1 MRKNNGR
8 RRHRGQNRRN
18 FNNLNK
24 NTVIESFG
32 PISQIRGNVQQL
44 NEKYNN
50 LGNDAASNDDKVLS
64 ETYYQ
69 FADHYHRL
77 LKEIE
82 ISNENKNLNGFKADN
97 VDEKDDNLVVDD
109 ELKPSRKER
118 SINAKIKED
127 EERTA
132 KSNASELELT
142 EGDNKIKDSRPLS
155 STKQVQIEFKHFF
168 LNRLE
173 SSMWCRLTVFPYDQ
187 NKYQKMEPH

>member
-82 ISNENKNLNGFKADN
+82 ISNENKNLNGLKVDN
-97 VDEKDDNLVVDD
+97 VDEKDHNFDAD
-109 ELKPSRKER
+109 EPKPSRKER
-118 SINAKIKED
+118 SIKAKIKED
-127 EERTA
+127 EERTT
-132 KSNASELELT
+132 KSNAPELDLT
-142 EGDNKIKDSRPLS
+142 ESDNKIKD
-155 STKQVQIEFKHFF
+155 VNF
-168 LNRLE
+168 L
-173 SSMWCRLTVFPYDQ
+173 
-187 NKYQKMEPH
+187 K

>member
-82 ISNENKNLNGFKADN
+82 ILNENKNLNGLKTD
-97 VDEKDDNLVVDD
+97 DTEEKDLNLEAYDGT
-109 ELKPSRKER
+109 KPSRKER
-118 SINAKIKED
+118 SIKAKIKED
-127 EERTA
+127 EERIV
-132 KSNASELELT
+132 KSNTSELELT
-142 EGDNKIKDSRPLS
+142 ENDTKIKD
-155 STKQVQIEFKHFF
+155 VNF
-168 LNRLE
+168 L
-173 SSMWCRLTVFPYDQ
+173 
-187 NKYQKMEPH
+187 K

>member
-18 FNNLNK
+18 YNNLNK

-82 ISNENKNLNGFKADN
+82 VSNENKNLNGLKTDDAYEKDQN
-97 VDEKDDNLVVDD
+97 LDVDE
-109 ELKPSRKER
+109 EAKPSRKER
-118 SINAKIKED
+118 SIKAKFKED
-127 EERTA
+127 EERTS
-132 KSNASELELT
+132 KSNAPELELS
-142 EGDNKIKDSRPLS
+142 EDDNKIKD
-155 STKQVQIEFKHFF
+155 VNF
-168 LNRLE
+168 L
-173 SSMWCRLTVFPYDQ
+173 
-187 NKYQKMEPH
+187 K

>member
-44 NEKYNN
+44 NEKYNS

-77 LKEIE
+77 LREIE
-82 ISNENKNLNGFKADN
+82 IANESKNLNGLKL
-97 VDEKDDNLVVDD
+97 DEVEDKDQNPDVND
-109 ELKPSRKER
+109 EIKPSRKER
-118 SINAKIKED
+118 SIKAKIKED
-127 EERTA
+127 AERSFKT
-132 KSNASELELT
+132 NAPEIELNEN
-142 EGDNKIKDSRPLS
+142 DNSIKD
-155 STKQVQIEFKHFF
+155 VNF
-168 LNRLE
+168 L
-173 SSMWCRLTVFPYDQ
+173 
-187 NKYQKMEPH
+187 K

>member
-82 ISNENKNLNGFKADN
+82 ITNENKNINGFKSDDT
-97 VDEKDDNLVVDD
+97 DEKENNLEVDD
-109 ELKPSRKER
+109 EVKLSRKER
-118 SINAKIKED
+118 SIKAQIKED
-127 EERTA
+127 EERSLKRETDDL
-132 KSNASELELT
+132 KLT
-142 EGDNKIKDSRPLS
+142 ENDNKIKD
-155 STKQVQIEFKHFF
+155 VNF
-168 LNRLE
+168 L
-173 SSMWCRLTVFPYDQ
+173 
-187 NKYQKMEPH
+187 K

>member
-8 RRHRGQNRRN
+8 RRNRGQNRRN

-44 NEKYNN
+44 NEKYNS

-82 ISNENKNLNGFKADN
+82 ISNENKNLNGSKSDESE
-97 VDEKDDNLVVDD
+97 EKDQNLEFDD
-109 ELKPSRKER
+109 DIKLSRKER
-118 SINAKIKED
+118 SIKAKIKED
-127 EERTA
+127 EERTI
-132 KSNASELELT
+132 KKNTSEMDLT
-142 EGDNKIKDSRPLS
+142 ENDNSIKD
-155 STKQVQIEFKHFF
+155 VNF
-168 LNRLE
+168 L
-173 SSMWCRLTVFPYDQ
+173 
-187 NKYQKMEPH
+187 K

>member
-24 NTVIESFG
+24 NTVLESFG

-82 ISNENKNLNGFKADN
+82 IANENKNLNGSKT
-97 VDEKDDNLVVDD
+97 DETSEKVENSEVSD
-109 ELKPSRKER
+109 EIKPSRKER
-118 SINAKIKED
+118 SLNAKLKED
-127 EERTA
+127 EQRTV
-132 KSNASELELT
+132 KNNVSELELT
-142 EGDNKIKDSRPLS
+142 EDGNKIKD
-155 STKQVQIEFKHFF
+155 VNF
-168 LNRLE
+168 L
-173 SSMWCRLTVFPYDQ
+173 
-187 NKYQKMEPH
+187 K

>member
-32 PISQIRGNVQQL
+32 PISQLRGNVQQL

-50 LGNDAASNDDKVLS
+50 LGNDASSNDDKVLS

-69 FADHYHRL
+69 FADHYYRL

-82 ISNENKNLNGFKADN
+82 ISNENKNLNGLKSD
-97 VDEKDDNLVVDD
+97 DTEEKDYNLEVDD
-109 ELKPSRKER
+109 GTKPSRKER
-118 SINAKIKED
+118 SIKAKIKED
-127 EERTA
+127 EERIV
-132 KSNASELELT
+132 KSNSSELKLT
-142 EGDNKIKDSRPLS
+142 ENDTKIKD
-155 STKQVQIEFKHFF
+155 VNF
-168 LNRLE
+168 L
-173 SSMWCRLTVFPYDQ
+173 
-187 NKYQKMEPH
+187 K

>member
-32 PISQIRGNVQQL
+32 PMSQIRGNVQQL

-82 ISNENKNLNGFKADN
+82 IANENKNLNGLKLDDT
-97 VDEKDDNLVVDD
+97 DEKDHNLETNNQV
-109 ELKPSRKER
+109 KPSRKER
-118 SINAKIKED
+118 SINAKLKED
-127 EERTA
+127 EDRAVKNNTNDLE
-132 KSNASELELT
+132 SSEN
-142 EGDNKIKDSRPLS
+142 DNKIKD
-155 STKQVQIEFKHFF
+155 VNF
-168 LNRLE
+168 L
-173 SSMWCRLTVFPYDQ
+173 
-187 NKYQKMEPH
+187 K

>member
-24 NTVIESFG
+24 NTVLESFG

-82 ISNENKNLNGFKADN
+82 IANENKNTNGSITDETS
-97 VDEKDDNLVVDD
+97 EKDENSEVSD
-109 ELKPSRKER
+109 EVKPSRKER
-118 SINAKIKED
+118 SLNAKLKED
-127 EERTA
+127 EQRTV
-132 KSNASELELT
+132 KNNVSELELT
-142 EGDNKIKDSRPLS
+142 EDGNKIKD
-155 STKQVQIEFKHFF
+155 VNF
-168 LNRLE
+168 L
-173 SSMWCRLTVFPYDQ
+173 
-187 NKYQKMEPH
+187 K

>member
-24 NTVIESFG
+24 NTVLESFG

-82 ISNENKNLNGFKADN
+82 IANENKNLNGSKI
-97 VDEKDDNLVVDD
+97 DETSEKVENLEGSD
-109 ELKPSRKER
+109 EVKPSRKER
-118 SINAKIKED
+118 SLNAKLKED
-127 EERTA
+127 EQRTV
-132 KSNASELELT
+132 KNNVSELELT
-142 EGDNKIKDSRPLS
+142 EDGNKIKD
-155 STKQVQIEFKHFF
+155 VNF
-168 LNRLE
+168 L
-173 SSMWCRLTVFPYDQ
+173 
-187 NKYQKMEPH
+187 K

>member
-82 ISNENKNLNGFKADN
+82 ITNENKNINGFKSDDA
-97 VDEKDDNLVVDD
+97 DEKEHNFEVDD
-109 ELKPSRKER
+109 QVKPSRKDR
-118 SINAKIKED
+118 SIKAQMKED
-127 EERTA
+127 EKRIVKKDTP
-132 KSNASELELT
+132 ELELT
-142 EGDNKIKDSRPLS
+142 ENDNKIKD
-155 STKQVQIEFKHFF
+155 VNF
-168 LNRLE
+168 L
-173 SSMWCRLTVFPYDQ
+173 
-187 NKYQKMEPH
+187 K

>member
-32 PISQIRGNVQQL
+32 PVSQIRGNVQQL

-82 ISNENKNLNGFKADN
+82 ISNENKNLNGLKQ
-97 VDEKDDNLVVDD
+97 DESEENDHNLEVDD
-109 ELKPSRKER
+109 ESKPSRKDR
-118 SINAKIKED
+118 SIKAKIKED
-127 EERTA
+127 EERTN
-132 KSNASELELT
+132 KSNTSELELT
-142 EGDNKIKDSRPLS
+142 ESENKIKD
-155 STKQVQIEFKHFF
+155 VNF
-168 LNRLE
+168 L
-173 SSMWCRLTVFPYDQ
+173 
-187 NKYQKMEPH
+187 K

>member
-8 RRHRGQNRRN
+8 RRHRGHNRRN
-18 FNNLNK
+18 FNNLSK

-82 ISNENKNLNGFKADN
+82 IATENKHLNGLKTDD
-97 VDEKDDNLVVDD
+97 DEEKNHNSKDD
-109 ELKPSRKER
+109 EEGKPSRKER
-118 SINAKIKED
+118 SIKAKIKED
-127 EERTA
+127 EERIV
-132 KSNASELELT
+132 KSNTTGVEST
-142 EGDNKIKDSRPLS
+142 EDDNHIKD
-155 STKQVQIEFKHFF
+155 VNF
-168 LNRLE
+168 L
-173 SSMWCRLTVFPYDQ
+173 
-187 NKYQKMEPH
+187 K

>member
-24 NTVIESFG
+24 NTVLESFG

-82 ISNENKNLNGFKADN
+82 IANENKNLNGSKIDETS
-97 VDEKDDNLVVDD
+97 EKDENSEVSD
-109 ELKPSRKER
+109 EVKPSRKER
-118 SINAKIKED
+118 SLNAKLKED
-127 EERTA
+127 EQRTV
-132 KSNASELELT
+132 KNNVSELELT
-142 EGDNKIKDSRPLS
+142 EDSNKIKD
-155 STKQVQIEFKHFF
+155 VNF
-168 LNRLE
+168 L
-173 SSMWCRLTVFPYDQ
+173 
-187 NKYQKMEPH
+187 K

>member
-82 ISNENKNLNGFKADN
+82 ISNENKNLNGLKSD
-97 VDEKDDNLVVDD
+97 DTEEKDLNLEAYDGT
-109 ELKPSRKER
+109 KPSRKER
-118 SINAKIKED
+118 SIKAKIKED
-127 EERTA
+127 EERIV
-132 KSNASELELT
+132 KSNTSELELT
-142 EGDNKIKDSRPLS
+142 ENDTKIKD
-155 STKQVQIEFKHFF
+155 VNF
-168 LNRLE
+168 L
-173 SSMWCRLTVFPYDQ
+173 
-187 NKYQKMEPH
+187 K

>member
-24 NTVIESFG
+24 NTVLESFG
-32 PISQIRGNVQQL
+32 PISQVRGNVQQL
-44 NEKYNN
+44 NEKYNS

-82 ISNENKNLNGFKADN
+82 IANENKNLNGSKTDEIS
-97 VDEKDDNLVVDD
+97 EKDKNSEVDD
-109 ELKPSRKER
+109 EVKPSRKER
-118 SINAKIKED
+118 SLNAKLKED
-127 EERTA
+127 EQRTV
-132 KSNASELELT
+132 KNNISELELT
-142 EGDNKIKDSRPLS
+142 EDDNKIKD
-155 STKQVQIEFKHFF
+155 VNF
-168 LNRLE
+168 L
-173 SSMWCRLTVFPYDQ
+173 
-187 NKYQKMEPH
+187 K

>member
-24 NTVIESFG
+24 NTVLESFG

-82 ISNENKNLNGFKADN
+82 ITNENKNINGFKS
-97 VDEKDDNLVVDD
+97 DDTDLKENNLEVDD
-109 ELKPSRKER
+109 EVKPSRTER
-118 SINAKIKED
+118 SIKAQIKED
-127 EERTA
+127 EDRTV
-132 KSNASELELT
+132 KKDIPELELT
-142 EGDNKIKDSRPLS
+142 DSDNKIKD
-155 STKQVQIEFKHFF
+155 VNF
-168 LNRLE
+168 L
-173 SSMWCRLTVFPYDQ
+173 
-187 NKYQKMEPH
+187 K

>member
-24 NTVIESFG
+24 NTVLESFG

-77 LKEIE
+77 LREIE
-82 ISNENKNLNGFKADN
+82 ISNENKNLNGLKTDYD
-97 VDEKDDNLVVDD
+97 DEKNSNSENSNSEFDNEV
-109 ELKPSRKER
+109 KPSRKER
-118 SINAKIKED
+118 SIKAKIKED
-127 EERTA
+127 EQRSA
-132 KSNASELELT
+132 KSNTTDLELS
-142 EGDNKIKDSRPLS
+142 ENDDKIKD
-155 STKQVQIEFKHFF
+155 VNF
-168 LNRLE
+168 L
-173 SSMWCRLTVFPYDQ
+173 
-187 NKYQKMEPH
+187 K

>member
-82 ISNENKNLNGFKADN
+82 IANENKNLNGLKPDYAD
-97 VDEKDDNLVVDD
+97 ETDDSIKVDD
-109 ELKPSRKER
+109 EIKPSRKER
-118 SINAKIKED
+118 SIKAKIKED
-127 EERTA
+127 EERIVKNNT
-132 KSNASELELT
+132 SDFELT
-142 EGDNKIKDSRPLS
+142 ENTKIKD
-155 STKQVQIEFKHFF
+155 VNF
-168 LNRLE
+168 L
-173 SSMWCRLTVFPYDQ
+173 
-187 NKYQKMEPH
+187 K

>member
-64 ETYYQ
+64 ETYFQ
-69 FADHYHRL
+69 FADHYYRL

-82 ISNENKNLNGFKADN
+82 ISNENKNLNGLKQ
-97 VDEKDDNLVVDD
+97 DESEENDHNLEVDD
-109 ELKPSRKER
+109 ESKPSRKDR
-118 SINAKIKED
+118 SIKAKIKED
-127 EERTA
+127 EERTN
-132 KSNASELELT
+132 KSNTSELELT
-142 EGDNKIKDSRPLS
+142 ESENKIKD
-155 STKQVQIEFKHFF
+155 VNF
-168 LNRLE
+168 L
-173 SSMWCRLTVFPYDQ
+173 
-187 NKYQKMEPH
+187 K

>member
-24 NTVIESFG
+24 NTVLESFG

-82 ISNENKNLNGFKADN
+82 IANESKNLNGSKTDESS
-97 VDEKDDNLVVDD
+97 EKDEDLEVSD
-109 ELKPSRKER
+109 EVKPSRKER
-118 SINAKIKED
+118 SLNAKLKED
-127 EERTA
+127 EQRIV
-132 KSNASELELT
+132 KNNVSELELT
-142 EGDNKIKDSRPLS
+142 EDNNKIKD
-155 STKQVQIEFKHFF
+155 VNF
-168 LNRLE
+168 L
-173 SSMWCRLTVFPYDQ
+173 
-187 NKYQKMEPH
+187 K

>member
-32 PISQIRGNVQQL
+32 PVSQIRGNVQQL

-64 ETYYQ
+64 ETYFQ

-82 ISNENKNLNGFKADN
+82 ISNENKNLNGLKP
-97 VDEKDDNLVVDD
+97 DEVEVKNHNLVGNDD
-109 ELKPSRKER
+109 KPSRKER
-118 SINAKIKED
+118 SINAKLKED
-127 EERTA
+127 EERNVKNNT
-132 KSNASELELT
+132 SELELT
-142 EGDNKIKDSRPLS
+142 ENDNKIKD
-155 STKQVQIEFKHFF
+155 VNF
-168 LNRLE
+168 L
-173 SSMWCRLTVFPYDQ
+173 
-187 NKYQKMEPH
+187 K

>member
-82 ISNENKNLNGFKADN
+82 ITNENKNINGFKSD
-97 VDEKDDNLVVDD
+97 DTYEKEHNLEVDD
-109 ELKPSRKER
+109 EVKPSRKER
-118 SINAKIKED
+118 SIKAQIKED
-127 EERTA
+127 EERSLKRESA
-132 KSNASELELT
+132 DLELT
-142 EGDNKIKDSRPLS
+142 ENDNKIKD
-155 STKQVQIEFKHFF
+155 VNF
-168 LNRLE
+168 L
-173 SSMWCRLTVFPYDQ
+173 
-187 NKYQKMEPH
+187 K

>member
-24 NTVIESFG
+24 NTVLESFG
-32 PISQIRGNVQQL
+32 PISQIRGNVQHL

-82 ISNENKNLNGFKADN
+82 IANENKNINGFKSEDT
-97 VDEKDDNLVVDD
+97 DEKEHNLEVNDKV
-109 ELKPSRKER
+109 KPSRKER
-118 SINAKIKED
+118 SIKAQMKED
-127 EERTA
+127 EERAVKKDT
-132 KSNASELELT
+132 SELDLT
-142 EGDNKIKDSRPLS
+142 ENNSKIKD
-155 STKQVQIEFKHFF
+155 VDF
-168 LNRLE
+168 L
-173 SSMWCRLTVFPYDQ
+173 
-187 NKYQKMEPH
+187 K

>member
-24 NTVIESFG
+24 NTVLESFG

-82 ISNENKNLNGFKADN
+82 IANENKNLNGSKI
-97 VDEKDDNLVVDD
+97 DETSEKVENSEGSD
-109 ELKPSRKER
+109 EVKPSRKER
-118 SINAKIKED
+118 SLNAKLKED
-127 EERTA
+127 EQRTV
-132 KSNASELELT
+132 KNNVSELELT
-142 EGDNKIKDSRPLS
+142 EDGNKIKD
-155 STKQVQIEFKHFF
+155 VNF
-168 LNRLE
+168 L
-173 SSMWCRLTVFPYDQ
+173 
-187 NKYQKMEPH
+187 K

>member
-82 ISNENKNLNGFKADN
+82 ISNENKNLNGLKSDN
-97 VDEKDDNLVVDD
+97 VDEKDHNSDVDD
-109 ELKPSRKER
+109 EAKPSRKER
-118 SINAKIKED
+118 SIKAKIKED
-127 EERTA
+127 EERII
-132 KSNASELELT
+132 KSNATELDLT
-142 EGDNKIKDSRPLS
+142 ESEKKIED
-155 STKQVQIEFKHFF
+155 VNF
-168 LNRLE
+168 L
-173 SSMWCRLTVFPYDQ
+173 
-187 NKYQKMEPH
+187 K

>member
-24 NTVIESFG
+24 NTVLESFG

-82 ISNENKNLNGFKADN
+82 IANENKNLNGSKI
-97 VDEKDDNLVVDD
+97 DETSEKVENSEGSD
-109 ELKPSRKER
+109 EVKPSRKER
-118 SINAKIKED
+118 SLNAKLKED
-127 EERTA
+127 EQRTV
-132 KSNASELELT
+132 KNNVSELELT
-142 EGDNKIKDSRPLS
+142 EDSNKIKD
-155 STKQVQIEFKHFF
+155 VNF
-168 LNRLE
+168 L
-173 SSMWCRLTVFPYDQ
+173 
-187 NKYQKMEPH
+187 K

>member
-8 RRHRGQNRRN
+8 RRHRGQNRRS

-82 ISNENKNLNGFKADN
+82 IANENKNLNGVKSDN
-97 VDEKDDNLVVDD
+97 PDQKENDLEVDNEVKL
-109 ELKPSRKER
+109 SRKER
-118 SINAKIKED
+118 SIRAQMKE
-127 EERTA
+127 EEDRTV
-132 KSNASELELT
+132 KKETSELELT
-142 EGDNKIKDSRPLS
+142 DNDNKIKD
-155 STKQVQIEFKHFF
+155 VNF
-168 LNRLE
+168 L
-173 SSMWCRLTVFPYDQ
+173 
-187 NKYQKMEPH
+187 K

>member
-82 ISNENKNLNGFKADN
+82 ITNENKNLNGLKLDDT
-97 VDEKDDNLVVDD
+97 DEKDHNLETNNEV
-109 ELKPSRKER
+109 KPSRKER
-118 SINAKIKED
+118 SIKAKIKED
-127 EERTA
+127 EERTT

-142 EGDNKIKDSRPLS
+142 ESENKIKD
-155 STKQVQIEFKHFF
+155 VNF
-168 LNRLE
+168 L
-173 SSMWCRLTVFPYDQ
+173 
-187 NKYQKMEPH
+187 K

>member
-18 FNNLNK
+18 YNNLNK
-24 NTVIESFG
+24 NTVLESFG

-77 LKEIE
+77 LREIE
-82 ISNENKNLNGFKADN
+82 IANENKNLNGSKTDEIS
-97 VDEKDDNLVVDD
+97 EKDENSEVSD
-109 ELKPSRKER
+109 EIKPSRKER
-118 SINAKIKED
+118 SLNAKLKED
-127 EERTA
+127 EQRTA
-132 KSNASELELT
+132 KNNVSELELT
-142 EGDNKIKDSRPLS
+142 EDGNKIKD
-155 STKQVQIEFKHFF
+155 VNF
-168 LNRLE
+168 L
-173 SSMWCRLTVFPYDQ
+173 
-187 NKYQKMEPH
+187 K

>member
-82 ISNENKNLNGFKADN
+82 ILNENKNLNGLKSGDN
-97 VDEKDDNLVVDD
+97 EEKDLNLEAYDGT
-109 ELKPSRKER
+109 KPSRKER
-118 SINAKIKED
+118 SIKAKIKED
-127 EERTA
+127 EERIV
-132 KSNASELELT
+132 KSNTPELELT
-142 EGDNKIKDSRPLS
+142 ENDTKIKD
-155 STKQVQIEFKHFF
+155 VNF
-168 LNRLE
+168 L
-173 SSMWCRLTVFPYDQ
+173 
-187 NKYQKMEPH
+187 K

>member
-82 ISNENKNLNGFKADN
+82 IANENKNFNGLKLDDAE
-97 VDEKDDNLVVDD
+97 EKDNNLETDN
-109 ELKPSRKER
+109 ESKPSRKQR

-127 EERTA
+127 EKRIN
-132 KSNASELELT
+132 KSNDSELELT
-142 EGDNKIKDSRPLS
+142 ESENKIKD
-155 STKQVQIEFKHFF
+155 VNF
-168 LNRLE
+168 L
-173 SSMWCRLTVFPYDQ
+173 
-187 NKYQKMEPH
+187 K

>member
-82 ISNENKNLNGFKADN
+82 ILNENKNLNGLKSD
-97 VDEKDDNLVVDD
+97 DTEEKELNLEAYDGT
-109 ELKPSRKER
+109 KPSRKER
-118 SINAKIKED
+118 SIKAKIKED
-127 EERTA
+127 EERIV
-132 KSNASELELT
+132 KSNTSELELT
-142 EGDNKIKDSRPLS
+142 ENDTKIKD
-155 STKQVQIEFKHFF
+155 VNF
-168 LNRLE
+168 L
-173 SSMWCRLTVFPYDQ
+173 
-187 NKYQKMEPH
+187 K

>member
-82 ISNENKNLNGFKADN
+82 ISNENKNLNGLKSDDT
-97 VDEKDDNLVVDD
+97 DEKDHDLAVDD
-109 ELKPSRKER
+109 SVKPSRKER
-118 SINAKIKED
+118 SIKAKIKED
-127 EERTA
+127 EARTD
-132 KSNASELELT
+132 KNNNPELKLT
-142 EGDNKIKDSRPLS
+142 ESDNKIKD
-155 STKQVQIEFKHFF
+155 VNF
-168 LNRLE
+168 L
-173 SSMWCRLTVFPYDQ
+173 
-187 NKYQKMEPH
+187 K

>member
-44 NEKYNN
+44 HEKYNN

-82 ISNENKNLNGFKADN
+82 ISNENKNLNGLKVDN
-97 VDEKDDNLVVDD
+97 VDEKDDNLVID

-127 EERTA
+127 EERTN
-132 KSNASELELT
+132 KSNASELEFT
-142 EGDNKIKDSRPLS
+142 ESDNKIKD
-155 STKQVQIEFKHFF
+155 VNF
-168 LNRLE
+168 L
-173 SSMWCRLTVFPYDQ
+173 
-187 NKYQKMEPH
+187 K

>member
-24 NTVIESFG
+24 NTVLESFG

-82 ISNENKNLNGFKADN
+82 ISNENKNLNGLKPEN
-97 VDEKDDNLVVDD
+97 GDEKDHSQKVDD
-109 ELKPSRKER
+109 GEKPSRKER
-118 SINAKIKED
+118 SIKAKIKED
-127 EERTA
+127 EERTS
-132 KSNASELELT
+132 KSNASELELS
-142 EGDNKIKDSRPLS
+142 EDENKIKD
-155 STKQVQIEFKHFF
+155 VNF
-168 LNRLE
+168 L
-173 SSMWCRLTVFPYDQ
+173 
-187 NKYQKMEPH
+187 K